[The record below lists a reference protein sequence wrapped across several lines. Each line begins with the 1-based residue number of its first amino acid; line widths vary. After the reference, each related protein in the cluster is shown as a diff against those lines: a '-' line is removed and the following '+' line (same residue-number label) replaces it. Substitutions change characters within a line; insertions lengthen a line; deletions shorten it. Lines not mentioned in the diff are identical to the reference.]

1 MQQTIENGIIV
12 FSVSISRWSANK
24 KLRQQH
30 TRAREEDLPPADLA
44 SLGVRKV
51 FDPKVLAPFEAI
63 RKETERLCFNEGTR
77 FFGGVAV
84 PKTEAE
90 DFAKKLKTLQ
100 KRFDAE
106 KTAFAKGY
114 EENLAA
120 WRTAHAGWE
129 NVLEGALSVEDALHR
144 FSFGFHAVEIVM
156 AGQEQEQAATTEL
169 GQKIVSSQGAFIGQM
184 YAEISQMATSYRK
197 DSLLGKEAATARG
210 LSSLQTMKKKLN
222 GLAFLDKRIRP
233 LVEMIEKVMA
243 EMPATGS
250 IDGTQ
255 FATLLGVTSILSDP
269 DLMQQYGD
277 QVASGQDATSLF
289 KSLVAPPIAQQ
300 VVTAPAPVMPAPSV
314 FKPGVVHFNK
324 PSALPA
330 NSINQGVKPPV
341 TGWGFIPSRV
351 AAAA

>member
-30 TRAREEDLPPADLA
+30 TKAREEDLPPADLA

-51 FDPKVLAPFEAI
+51 FDPKILAPFEAI

-84 PKTEAE
+84 PKTEAD
-90 DFAKKLKTLQ
+90 DFTKKLKALQ
-100 KRFDAE
+100 QRFAAE
-106 KTAFAKGY
+106 KAAFAKDY
-114 EENLAA
+114 EANLDA
-120 WRTAHAGWE
+120 WRAAHLGWE
-129 NVLEGALSVEDALHR
+129 NVLEGALSVDDALHR
-144 FSFGFHAVEIVM
+144 FSYGFSAVEIVM
-156 AGQEQEQAATTEL
+156 TGAQETATTEL
-169 GQKIVSSQGAFIGQM
+169 GQTIVSSQGAFIGQM
-184 YAEISQMATSYRK
+184 YAEIAQMATTYRK
-197 DSLLGKEAATARG
+197 DSLLGKEAATTRG

-255 FATLLGVTSILSDP
+255 FATLLGVTSILSDQ

-289 KSLVAPPIAQQ
+289 KSLVAPPITTQA
-300 VVTAPAPVMPAPSV
+300 VTVPTHVMPAPSV
-314 FKPGVVHFNK
+314 FKPGVVQFNK

-351 AAAA
+351 AVAA